1 MLKKVKDNFSKGI
14 ERIKWFA
21 TVFAERFK
29 IEIAIIKLLYQ
40 SDEMDKKKEELLKT
54 VGQRVYELKKYA
66 DKNVFRDRVVVD
78 ALDEIETIEKN
89 MDELKQKVAEI
100 GSVRV

>member
-14 ERIKWFA
+14 ERIKWFSV
-21 TVFAERFK
+21 VFAERFK

-66 DKNVFRDRVVVD
+66 DKNVFRDRVVVE